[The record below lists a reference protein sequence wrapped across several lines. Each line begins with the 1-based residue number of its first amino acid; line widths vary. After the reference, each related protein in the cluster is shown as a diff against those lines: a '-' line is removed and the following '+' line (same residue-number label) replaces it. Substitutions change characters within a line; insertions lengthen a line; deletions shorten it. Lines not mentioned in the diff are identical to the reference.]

1 VRLTLCTLIFGL
13 TLLLHTAGSGLAWA
27 HGPPVETGKNAATA
41 VETGTHGHETTLAL
55 ADARAPREWVE
66 EKTGAY
72 LPLQLSFSDEDGRP
86 LSLGQIVD
94 KPVLLLPVYYYCAAS
109 CSRNL
114 ANLAVALG
122 RMKSLPGRDF
132 RVVAVSINDR
142 EKSEDARRA
151 RKTFLKL
158 AGSHIPE
165 GEWRFLTGDRE
176 VIAALAAAIGF
187 RFEQSPDGTYIHPS
201 ALVAVASNGRIIR
214 YVYGDFI
221 PGDLDM
227 AVLDAGRNTPSLS
240 VKRLL
245 DICFNRDPSAGRGVV
260 VAVKAGV
267 LAVFGAVAAAILLLY
282 RKRSGGRKRGAGENG
297 KEAG

>member
-1 VRLTLCTLIFGL
+1 MTLWTVVLAL
-13 TLLLHTAGSGLAWA
+13 ALLLQAAGEKHARA
-27 HGPPVETGKNAATA
+27 HGPPVETGTNSAAA
-41 VETGTHGHETTLAL
+41 VETGDHDHETALAL
-55 ADARAPREWVE
+55 ADAKAPREWVE

-72 LPLQLSFSDEDGRP
+72 LPLQLQFSDEAGQP

-94 KPVLLLPVYYYCAAS
+94 KPVLLLPVYYYCAGS

-122 RMKSLPGRDF
+122 RMKSQPGRDF
-132 RVVAVSINDR
+132 RVVAFSINDR
-142 EKSEDARRA
+142 ERSEDARRA

-158 AGSHIPE
+158 AGGKIPE

-176 VIAALAAAIGF
+176 AIAALAAAIGY
-187 RFEQSPDGTYIHPS
+187 RFEQQADGTYIHPS
-201 ALVAVASNGRIIR
+201 ALVAAARDGRIIR

-260 VAVKAGV
+260 LAVKVGV
-267 LAVFGAVAAAILLLY
+267 LAVFGAFAAAILLLY
-282 RKRSGGRKRGAGENG
+282 RKRGGGQRNRGDTE
-297 KEAG
+297 

>member
-1 VRLTLCTLIFGL
+1 VRLTLCTIVFGL
-13 TLLLHTAGSGLAWA
+13 ILSLQVGGGWLVWA
-27 HGPPVETGKNAATA
+27 HGPPAEAGANSAVVDTG
-41 VETGTHGHETTLAL
+41 GHDHETAL
-55 ADARAPREWVE
+55 SMTEARAPRDWVE

-72 LPLQLSFSDEDGRP
+72 LPLQLSFRDEDGRP
-86 LSLGQIVD
+86 VSLGQIVA
-94 KPVLLLPVYYYCAAS
+94 KPVLLLPVYYYCAGS

-122 RMKSLPGRDF
+122 RMKSSPGRDF

-142 EKSEDARRA
+142 ESSEDARRA
-151 RKTFLKL
+151 QKTFLKL

-176 VIAALAAAIGF
+176 AIAALAAAIGF
-187 RFEQSPDGTYIHPS
+187 RFERSADGTYIHPS
-201 ALVAVASNGRIIR
+201 ALVAAARDGQIIR

-245 DICFNRDPSAGRGVV
+245 DICFNRDPNAGQGVV
-260 VAVKAGV
+260 VAVKVGV
-267 LAVFGAVAAAILLLY
+267 LAVFGAFAAAFLWLY
-282 RKRSGGRKRGAGENG
+282 RKRSGGRKRGAGKNG
-297 KEAG
+297 RETG